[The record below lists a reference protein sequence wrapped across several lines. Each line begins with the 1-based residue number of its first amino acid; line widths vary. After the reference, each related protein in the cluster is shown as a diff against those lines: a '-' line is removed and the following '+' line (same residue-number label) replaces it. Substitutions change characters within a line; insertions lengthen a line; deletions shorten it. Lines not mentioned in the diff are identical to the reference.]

1 MIFKIRY
8 TMYDQRIYVEYVHS
22 SRTMKMILKR
32 VLEHKGDDIN
42 VRYVDVF
49 LINHIPELQ
58 VNNGEVFVSRLEV
71 GELDIKNSC

>member
-1 MIFKIRY
+1 
-8 TMYDQRIYVEYVHS
+8 MYDQRIYVEYVHS

>member
-1 MIFKIRY
+1 
-8 TMYDQRIYVEYVHS
+8 
-22 SRTMKMILKR
+22 MKMILKR